1 MRVRVRLPGVVLG
14 AALACVP
21 IAPASAQRLPNPVFN
36 DGRISSGWHLDQCIG
51 GLTYGGPHKLALA
64 YGGGLVRESMTNGDD
79 TCIMAVGKVG
89 MGAASASFGVG
100 RSIGSVGSGVALT
113 GGLLRT
119 FGRSLNT
126 TPRRT
131 YVGGSVHVWPV
142 LALGGEIGYY
152 VRLGDAAGASTHQR
166 RVLTWSA
173 GFGF

>member
-1 MRVRVRLPGVVLG
+1 MSTRLRARMLVISVLLG
-14 AALACVP
+14 CAPSASAA
-21 IAPASAQRLPNPVFN
+21 AQRLPNPVFN
-36 DGRISSGWHLDQCIG
+36 DGPTPSGWHLDQCIG

-89 MGAASASFGVG
+89 LGAASASFGVG
-100 RSIGSVGSGVALT
+100 RSIGPMGSGVAIT
-113 GGLLRT
+113 GGVLRT
-119 FGRSLNT
+119 FGGSLNT

-131 YVGGSVHVWPV
+131 YVGGSVHVWPL

-152 VRLGDAAGASTHQR
+152 VRMGDTAGESTHQR
-166 RVLTWSA
+166 RVITWSA

>member
-1 MRVRVRLPGVVLG
+1 MRVLDVVLRVV
-14 AALACVP
+14 LACVP
-21 IAPASAQRLPNPVFN
+21 FASASAQRLPNPVFN
-36 DGRISSGWHLDQCIG
+36 DGRIPSGWHVDQCIG

-89 MGAASASFGVG
+89 LGAASASFGVG
-100 RSIGSVGSGVALT
+100 RSIGSIGSGVAIT

-119 FGRSLNT
+119 FGGSLNT

-131 YVGGSVHVWPV
+131 YVGGSVHVWPL

-152 VRLGDAAGASTHQR
+152 VRLGDAPGASTHQR